1 MSLADS
7 AAKEAKWTPKPEGT
21 AGRDAVDPVS
31 WLEHVARASPELL
44 VVAIVLV
51 MFVDSLTLIGALLP
65 GDLMVLVP
73 AAAVGAEGAPAV
85 VTGAVIGT
93 VLGYTVSYVVGRV
106 SGPAIRHSWLG
117 QRVGSDRWTQAEQLL
132 RGPAGRT
139 LALVQFMPMLNY
151 LVPLLAGTLRVPLKR
166 FLLFITVGSLVYSS
180 FYALLGVLA
189 GGTGQ
194 QIGDSTGRLVALLAV
209 SVVVA
214 VLSFT
219 VLAAAVR
226 RMVEEQDRATGES
239 VDGGPRDVADSVSC

>member
-1 MSLADS
+1 M
-7 AAKEAKWTPKPEGT
+7 
-21 AGRDAVDPVS
+21 DPVS

-44 VVAIVLV
+44 LV
-51 MFVDSLTLIGALLP
+51 MVMLMMFMDSLTLIGAVLP

-73 AAAVGAEGAPAV
+73 AAAVGSGGVPTVIA
-85 VTGAVIGT
+85 GAVIGT
-93 VLGYTVSYVVGRV
+93 MLGYMVSYAVGRI

-117 QRVGSDRWTQAEQLL
+117 RRVGSERWMQAEQLL

-139 LALVQFMPMLNY
+139 LALVQFMPILNY
-151 LVPLLAGTLRVPLKR
+151 LVPMLAGTLRVPLRR
-166 FLLFITVGSLVYSS
+166 FLLFITVGSLIYASI
-180 FYALLGVLA
+180 YALLGVLA

-194 QIGDSTGRLVALLAV
+194 QLGDSTGRLVALLTV

-214 VLSFT
+214 TLSFT

-226 RMVEEQDRATGES
+226 RMAVEQDSDPGEP